1 MGTANIAA
9 LSLSNCRVIDVE
21 RVEDNESLVSLLKQV
36 GTYLVYPS
44 QTSCEMSSL
53 TQPESSIKQLVFL
66 DGTWRKTRRLYF
78 ESPLMQSLP
87 AVHFENLQGR
97 YRIRKAKEQNAVSTL
112 EAVTHA
118 LTLLEPEKDFKSI
131 LKTMDWMIDRQI
143 ETMGDEVYKYNY
155 LNEKDLTKQ

>member
-1 MGTANIAA
+1 
-9 LSLSNCRVIDVE
+9 
-21 RVEDNESLVSLLKQV
+21 
-36 GTYLVYPS
+36 
-44 QTSCEMSSL
+44 
-53 TQPESSIKQLVFL
+53 
-66 DGTWRKTRRLYF
+66 
-78 ESPLMQSLP
+78 MQSLP
-87 AVHFENLQGR
+87 AVHFESLQGR

-143 ETMGDEVYKYNY
+143 EAMGDEVYKYNY